1 MTAVFAHRGMH
12 LEHRENTLEAFSAAR
27 GLGIAGVELDVRRT
41 FDGALVVHHD
51 PLVGEL
57 VLARSLAEDLPAY
70 VPTLEGALEVLEGLR
85 VNIEIKNL
93 KDPREATYDESGDFA
108 CHVIDLV
115 HDLDWASS
123 VVISSFDVM
132 TCARVRSYDIEIE
145 VGLLVCDAPL
155 ASALIEAH
163 VLGLDGVNPH
173 FSLVTPE
180 IVAMA
185 TDLELA
191 LSVWTVNEPDDIRA
205 MAALGVAT
213 IITDQPVLASQLLAH

>member
-1 MTAVFAHRGMH
+1 MH